1 MTVKKV
7 VLGFIGTFFPL
18 SVLAT
23 QLPGIMV
30 LIVFAIPAFV
40 LLLSQCRCEGCR
52 EGYGIFLQ
60 NLDLRTGKCLSC
72 SQKTKKQSGVEKQ
85 K

>member
-7 VLGFIGTFFPL
+7 VLDFIGAFFLL

-23 QLPGIMV
+23 QMPSIMV
-30 LIVFAIPAFV
+30 LIVFAIPVFV
-40 LLLSQCRCEGCR
+40 LLLSQCRCKECG

-60 NLDLRTGKCLSC
+60 NFDLRTGKCLSC
-72 SQKTKKQSGVEKQ
+72 SKKTNKQSGADPN
-85 K
+85 